1 MTKNLKVFIK
11 NNYGTD
17 YVYPDCDFSRMIT
30 DITGTKTLTDSTI
43 ASLKNHGYSF
53 KVVAEQQEI

>member
-1 MTKNLKVFIK
+1 MTKNLKVLIK
-11 NNYGTD
+11 NNFGND
-17 YVYPDCDFSRMIT
+17 CVYPYCEFSSMIT
-30 DITGTKTLTDSTI
+30 EITGTKTLTDSTI